1 MILIT
6 ESENKG
12 HYTLTSDKGKTIEVS
27 FSMGSVWVRVRN
39 ASARAWGNAM
49 GRKFSTLADAV
60 DHYKNEDV
68 KHALRSLISELV

>member
-27 FSMGSVWVRVRN
+27 FSMGKVWVRVHN

-49 GRKFSTLADAV
+49 GRKFNTLADAV
-60 DHYKNEDV
+60 DHYKNDDV